1 MFLKY
6 VSISQFAGQ
15 VRAQLVRISSLILS
29 LKCLRVHDWLMAHGS
44 ALHMTIHLN
53 LNLNVGRRLD
63 TIILSSASLND
74 PLEYSQR
81 LSRMFKLLKMDFASN
96 LKMVIAV

>member
-1 MFLKY
+1 
-6 VSISQFAGQ
+6 
-15 VRAQLVRISSLILS
+15 
-29 LKCLRVHDWLMAHGS
+29 MAHGS
-44 ALHMTIHLN
+44 ALRVTTHLN

-63 TIILSSASLND
+63 RIILSSASLND

-81 LSRMFKLLKMDFASN
+81 LSRMFKLLKMDFASH

>member
-29 LKCLRVHDWLMAHGS
+29 LKCLRVHEWLMAHGS

-53 LNLNVGRRLD
+53 LNLNVGRLD
-63 TIILSSASLND
+63 TIILSSAFLND